1 MDMFFTTK
9 LTRKIN
15 TGMPHWQ
22 RLTEHP
28 WLLVELQPRSLK
40 SWIFQATYGLRLLTI
55 LIIMSKFS
63 TYLRLKSILIKLSLF
78 FRIYAYATVTTNQG
92 ALFIGG
98 SSGGN
103 YEVTTVACYNSAGWS
118 KLDDLQS
125 ARYYHRAITNGD
137 KVYVIGGNG
146 HR

>member
-55 LIIMSKFS
+55 LIMISKFS
-63 TYLRLKSILIKLSLF
+63 TYLRLKSILIKFSLF
-78 FRIYAYATVTTNQG
+78 FRIYAYATVTTNKG

-98 SSGGN
+98 YGGSV
-103 YEVTTVACYNSAGWS
+103 VTTVACYNSAGWS
-118 KLDDLQS
+118 KLDGLHS
-125 ARYYHRAITNGD
+125 ARQYHRAITNGD
-137 KVYVIGGNG
+137 KVYVIGGLG
-146 HR
+146 TK